1 MRRRGRTCCTA
12 VGISYGCAI
21 AREATHQCLNV
32 EEEHADGV
40 VARPVERKE
49 VDKSVDRRGE
59 RTVQPTTTLTDELS
73 SLLRHIRLSLR
84 RLDIGQGPLV
94 ALLRD
99 EFETED
105 TILGQEHVLREDVH
119 AVDTLLPETVRER
132 VVTVE
137 VLLERASEDRAV
149 AIRREG
155 TRQHRH
161 VAEAGL

>member
-1 MRRRGRTCCTA
+1 MRRRARTCCTA
-12 VGISYGCAI
+12 TQVSKRQYAK
-21 AREATHQCLNV
+21 ANTTYQCLDV

-40 VARPVERKE
+40 VARPVEREE
-49 VDKSVDRRGE
+49 VDQSVNRRGE
-59 RTVQPTTTLTDELS
+59 RAVQPTTTLTDELS

-119 AVDTLLPETVRER
+119 AVYTLVTQSRRQGL
-132 VVTVE
+132 VTVE
-137 VLLERASEDRAV
+137 VLL
-149 AIRREG
+149 
-155 TRQHRH
+155 
-161 VAEAGL
+161 